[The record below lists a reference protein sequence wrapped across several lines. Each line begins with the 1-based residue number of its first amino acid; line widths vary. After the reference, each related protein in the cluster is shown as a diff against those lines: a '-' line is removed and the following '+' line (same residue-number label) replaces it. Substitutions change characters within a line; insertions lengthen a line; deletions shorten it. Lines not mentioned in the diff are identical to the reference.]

1 MNIMERQFITTDET
15 LQSVG
20 YEITKKVLE
29 VEMCGGDVYAYE
41 GVPYPVYCS
50 LMTARSRNT
59 FFQKKIRNSYP
70 NRKVPALTADP
81 LVPYA

>member
-1 MNIMERQFITTDET
+1 MDRKFISTDEA

-29 VEMCGGDVYAYE
+29 VEMCSGEVYAYE
-41 GVPYPVYCS
+41 GVPYAVYCS
-50 LMTARSRNT
+50 LMSARSNNSY
-59 FFQKKIRNSYP
+59 FQKKIRSSYP
-70 NRKVPALTADP
+70 GQKIAALTADT